1 MPEKIFHRQRP
12 FFMLG
17 NVVFLELI
25 IMKIKNVGI
34 IANIEKENISGVAG
48 ALKKWLEDRKIKV
61 FLEANIAAAIGGSG
75 GFKLED
81 LASKVDLIAVLGGDG
96 TMLRTARYVAHHPV
110 SIVGI
115 NMGTFGYLTEVNLNE
130 TYAALELILKGDF
143 LTEKRM
149 MLDVKIH
156 RGKKIIGSGIVLNDV
171 VINRGNLSRIVEL
184 ETSINNQYL
193 TTYKSD
199 GLIISTPTGST
210 AYSLSAGGPIV
221 FPGKELIIINP
232 ICPHTLTNRPVI
244 FPETSDL
251 QITLRSKENGATVTL
266 DGQESYRISSGD
278 VMTIRKSKYYTRLVL
293 SPHRS
298 YGEILRSKLGW
309 GSIPSGAGKR
319 KNAS

>member
-1 MPEKIFHRQRP
+1 
-12 FFMLG
+12 
-17 NVVFLELI
+17 
-25 IMKIKNVGI
+25 MKIKKVGI
-34 IANIEKENISGVAG
+34 IANIEKENIAGFTG
-48 ALKKWLEDRKIKV
+48 ALKKWLEDRGIKV
-61 FLEANIAAAIGGSG
+61 SLEANIAVAIGKSG
-75 GFKLED
+75 GFKIED
-81 LASKVDLIAVLGGDG
+81 LAPKVDLIAVLGGDG
-96 TMLRTARYVAHHPV
+96 TMLRTARYVAHHNVP
-110 SIVGI
+110 IVGI

-130 TYAALELILKGDF
+130 TYAALELILKGDY

-149 MLDVKIH
+149 MLDVKIS

-221 FPGKELIIINP
+221 FPGKDLIIINP
-232 ICPHTLTNRPVI
+232 ICPHTLTNRPII
-244 FPETSDL
+244 FPENSDL
-251 QITLRSKENGATVTL
+251 QVTLWSKESGATVTL

-309 GSIPSGAGKR
+309 GSLPTGAGKR

>member
-1 MPEKIFHRQRP
+1 
-12 FFMLG
+12 
-17 NVVFLELI
+17 
-25 IMKIKNVGI
+25 MKIKKVGI
-34 IANIEKENISGVAG
+34 IANIEKENIAG
-48 ALKKWLEDRKIKV
+48 FTRTLKKWLESRGLKV
-61 FLEANIAAAIGGSG
+61 SLEANIAAAVGGSG
-75 GFKLED
+75 GFKIED

-96 TMLRTARYVAHHPV
+96 TMLRSARYVAQHPV
-110 SIVGI
+110 PIMGI

-130 TYAALELILKGDF
+130 TYAAFELILKGDF
-143 LTEKRM
+143 PTEKRM
-149 MLDVKIH
+149 MLDVKIR

-184 ETSINNQYL
+184 ETSINDQYL

-221 FPGKELIIINP
+221 FPGKDLIIINP

-251 QITLRSKENGATVTL
+251 QITLWSKESGATVTL

-278 VMTIRKSKYYTRLVL
+278 IITIRKSKYYTRLVL

>member
-1 MPEKIFHRQRP
+1 
-12 FFMLG
+12 MLR
-17 NVVFLELI
+17 NAIFLELI
-25 IMKIKNVGI
+25 IMKIKKVGI
-34 IANIEKENISGVAG
+34 IANIEKENIAGFAG

-61 FLEANIAAAIGGSG
+61 SLEANIAAAIGKSG
-75 GFKLED
+75 GFKIED
-81 LASKVDLIAVLGGDG
+81 LASRVDLIAVLGGDG
-96 TMLRTARYVAHHPV
+96 TMLRTARYVAQQNVP
-110 SIVGI
+110 IVGI

-149 MLDVKIH
+149 MLDVKIR
-156 RGKKIIGSGIVLNDV
+156 RGNKIIGSGIVLNDV

-193 TTYKSD
+193 ATYKSD

-232 ICPHTLTNRPVI
+232 ICPHTLTNRPII

-251 QITLRSKENGATVTL
+251 QITMWSKESGATVTL

-278 VMTIRKSKYYTRLVL
+278 IMTIRKSKYYTRLVL

-309 GSIPSGAGKR
+309 GSLPTGTGKR

>member
-1 MPEKIFHRQRP
+1 
-12 FFMLG
+12 
-17 NVVFLELI
+17 
-25 IMKIKNVGI
+25 MKIKKVGI
-34 IANIEKENISGVAG
+34 IANIEKENIAGFTG

-61 FLEANIAAAIGGSG
+61 SLEANIAAAVGGSG

-96 TMLRTARYVAHHPV
+96 TMLRTARYVAQHPV
-110 SIVGI
+110 PIVGI

-149 MLDVKIH
+149 MLDVKIR

-184 ETSINNQYL
+184 ETSINDQYL

-221 FPGKELIIINP
+221 FPGKDLIIINP
-232 ICPHTLTNRPVI
+232 ICPHTLTNRPII

-278 VMTIRKSKYYTRLVL
+278 VMIIRKSKYYTRLVL

-309 GSIPSGAGKR
+309 GSLPTGTGKR